1 MIAEA
6 ITFEG
11 ATGHVGIIVG
21 PQQTM
26 STDSTVFCYDPPTP
40 NGTIRKS
47 DYGFRPDDY
56 VDPEH
61 CRFYGLRKNA
71 VVKRF
76 SCW

>member
-6 ITFEG
+6 INYPN
-11 ATGHVGIIVG
+11 ATGHVGIIVA
-21 PQQTM
+21 PQHTF
-26 STDSTVFCYDPPTP
+26 SADSAVNCYNWPTPAGTITDSE
-40 NGTIRKS
+40 
-47 DYGFRPDDY
+47 YGFRPDDY